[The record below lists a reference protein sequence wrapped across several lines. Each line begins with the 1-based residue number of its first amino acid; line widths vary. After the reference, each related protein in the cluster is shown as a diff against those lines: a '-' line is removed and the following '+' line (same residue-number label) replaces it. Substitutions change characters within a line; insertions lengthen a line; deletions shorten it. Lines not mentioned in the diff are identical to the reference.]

1 MSWKKEIL
9 SQAEKNRLLAD
20 INHFRTLLMI
30 DAPFTMPLM
39 KFKVHFVDIPHGYG
53 GTNGFELFVVPK
65 KWNKLTGPEKEG
77 FLYHEWMH
85 VVNLHS
91 KRLARRQHRMWN
103 FAADFVI
110 NEHIM
115 SDNQTAQITLPSG
128 TMHDSKYRGWYSEK
142 VYEDLREKVDKIKS
156 EISEGIYVGS
166 NDQIK
171 AFNNDNKFCDSDR
184 AAEILAKQE
193 FVEGLFSDD
202 LIPPPENSSSMEKD
216 LIRDIVKAAEMH
228 KKMKGNLPGNYEELI
243 KKIKKS
249 QVPWE
254 QIFHSFFKEVVSA
267 SNDRTFARPK
277 KWAWSYGIIL
287 PSEIGTKKL
296 DVVLICDTS
305 GSMSNKDFEAFVGE
319 VQKILPL
326 IQNITLISADIE
338 VHEKVKIRNIKEIV
352 GENPNFRF
360 RGRGGTSFVPALKV
374 ASKIRA
380 DMVIYFTDG
389 FGDFGKKPRDIKNM
403 LWILT
408 NDECKKPPFG
418 KYIVIN

>member
-1 MSWKKEIL
+1 MHWKKEQL
-9 SQAEKNRLLAD
+9 NQAEKNRLLAD

-39 KFKVHFVDIPHGYG
+39 KFKIHFVDIPYIG
-53 GTNGFELFVVPK
+53 GTNGFELFVCAQ
-65 KWNKLTGPEKEG
+65 KWKPLTGPEKEG

-91 KRLARRQHRMWN
+91 KRLCRRHPRMWN
-103 FAADFVI
+103 FATDFVI

-128 TMHDSKYRGWYSEK
+128 TLYDVKYRGWYSEK
-142 VYEDLREKVDKIKS
+142 VYEDLQQKVDKIKN
-156 EISEGIYVGS
+156 EISEGIFIGS
-166 NDQIK
+166 NDEIK
-171 AFNNDNKFCDSDR
+171 SFNGNNKKFCDSDK
-184 AAEILAKQE
+184 AAEILATE
-193 FVEGLFSDD
+193 AFIEGLFSDD
-202 LIPPPENSSSMEKD
+202 LIPPPENSASMEKD

-228 KKMKGNLPGNYEELI
+228 KKMKGSLPGNYEELI

-254 QIFHSFFKEVVSA
+254 QIFHSFFKEIVSS
-267 SNDRTFARPK
+267 SNDRTFAKPK
-277 KWAWSYGIIL
+277 KWSWGYGIIL
-287 PSEIGTKKL
+287 PSEVGTRKL

-305 GSMSNKDFEAFVGE
+305 GSMANKDFEAFVGE

-326 IQNITLISADIE
+326 IQNLTLISADVE
-338 VHEKVKIRNIKEIV
+338 VHEKIKIKNIKEIV
-352 GENPNFRF
+352 GDNPSFRF

-389 FGDFGKKPRDIKNM
+389 FGDFGNKPREIKNM
-403 LWILT
+403 LWVLT
-408 NDECKKPPFG
+408 NDECRKPPFG